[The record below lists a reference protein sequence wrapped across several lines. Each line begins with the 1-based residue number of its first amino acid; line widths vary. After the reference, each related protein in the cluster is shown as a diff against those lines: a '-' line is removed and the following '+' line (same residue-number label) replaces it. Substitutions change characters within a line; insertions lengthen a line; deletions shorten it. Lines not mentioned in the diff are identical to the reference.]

1 MRLTNKKEK
10 LNDEGKPKKHKDKC
24 EELVMEIEKE
34 MQNTKPKNIKD
45 NKTETAKQEREREKE
60 R

>member
-1 MRLTNKKEK
+1 MKFTNKKEK
-10 LNDEGKPKKHKDKC
+10 VNDEGKQKKHEDKC
-24 EELVMEIEKE
+24 EELAMIIEKE

-45 NKTETAKQEREREKE
+45 NKTETAKQERGREKE

>member
-1 MRLTNKKEK
+1 
-10 LNDEGKPKKHKDKC
+10 
-24 EELVMEIEKE
+24 MEIEKE